1 MRIDRKPAAQTLQS
15 TVPPVFDI
23 HRGHT
28 TEVFE
33 YGRPIEERAAFGEK
47 QLAKPSSNQ
56 SGIHARSE

>member
-1 MRIDRKPAAQTLQS
+1 MRIDRKSAAQTLQS

-28 TEVFE
+28 AEVFE
-33 YGRPIEERAAFGEK
+33 YGRHSAEERADLER
-47 QLAKPSSNQ
+47 LANRPSDA